1 MASVLRLSS
10 VPASSSSNLLY
21 FHTQSVMSYRAL
33 LLTALILLTGTAL
46 ATAQDTS
53 PLMRHPAV
61 SPDGS
66 EIAFSYQGDLWTV
79 PADGGRAYR
88 LTVHEAYEAN
98 PQWSPDGAQIAFTS
112 DRFGN
117 DDLFVMDAAG
127 STPTQLTHHSTGDA
141 LSGWTPDGRLLFTTS
156 RTWQQAEWDDEIY
169 HVPATGGTPDRLLD
183 AFGSEPVMSP
193 DGRFIALVRGANRT
207 SKKGYTGPANK
218 NVWIYDTERDAY
230 TQITAFDANDYHP
243 RWGGDRTLYFI
254 SEQDGTYNLYRQP
267 ITDQGAGSGSPEQVT
282 TYTDDGVRTFTVSQD
297 GRTIAFER
305 QTSVFVH
312 DVASGTTETLDV
324 TVPADYRFDPVERE
338 TFTSDLEGYAVSP
351 DGDQT
356 ALVIRGELFLM
367 ENDTEERRT
376 VRLTRHAYRDRDVA
390 WLSDSTLVFASDRDG
405 GQYDLYRLE
414 SADAEHADLFDALQ
428 HRVVRLTNTPEDER
442 ILSVAPDRS
451 RLAFRRGALAGY
463 GGGQLVTAALDD
475 DAFTDEAV
483 LVDSWSVPGSVAWS
497 PDGQWLAYSRDDL
510 DFNEEVYIH
519 AADGS
524 SEPVNV
530 SQHPKGDDDPVW
542 SADGSKLGFVSG
554 RSSGDDDV
562 WFVWLREEDW
572 ERTEED
578 WQARSEDQPANG
590 DEAGD
595 EPAEVE
601 IDFEN
606 IHERLQRVTA
616 LPGNEAEVAVSEDGE
631 RFFFVAGRSGRT
643 GRYDTEV
650 DLYSVKWDGTEQKRL
665 TNGGLSPYG
674 VRLGPDGQQLFFVH
688 SGGRLATVGTSNG
701 SVEQLSF
708 AARMEV
714 DHAAEREQ
722 IFQELWRALDQGF
735 YDPNFHGDD
744 WAALRDK
751 YRPWALQASTMRDFQ
766 DMVNLMLGELNASHM
781 GFYTGDRAE
790 TQETRTGLLG
800 VELDP
805 VEGGVEVERVVPRS
819 PADREASTLREGDV
833 ITAVNGTS
841 VAGADNFYQ
850 LLSGTVDERVLLAV
864 TDADGDARSVRIRP
878 TGSLSDELYREW
890 VEDRKALV
898 DEYSNGRLGYI
909 HVEGMNWSSFERF
922 ERELYAS
929 ANDKEGLLID
939 VRFNG
944 GGWTTDYLMAV
955 LNVKRH
961 AYTVPRG
968 ATDDLDQNHEQFRAH
983 YPFGERLPLAAWTKP
998 VAALANQN
1006 SYSNAEIFSHA
1017 FKHIGHGPLIGQPT
1031 FGAVISTGGV
1041 GMINGSYMRMPFRA
1055 WYVYATD
1062 QNMEHGPAVPDVLV
1076 ENPPAVKASG
1086 EDPQLRRAVETL
1098 LQQIDQEATASTA
1111 EDDE

>member
-1 MASVLRLSS
+1 
-10 VPASSSSNLLY
+10 
-21 FHTQSVMSYRAL
+21 MSYRTLLLVTVAL
-33 LLTALILLTGTAL
+33 LVGIAPA
-46 ATAQDTS
+46 AAQDST

-79 PADGGRAYR
+79 PTDGGRAYR
-88 LTVHEAYEAN
+88 LTVHEAYEAS
-98 PQWSPDGAQIAFTS
+98 PQWSPDGSQIAFTS

-207 SKKGYTGPANK
+207 SKKGYDGPANK
-218 NVWIYDTERDAY
+218 NVWIYDTENDAY
-230 TQITAFDANDYHP
+230 TQITSFDVNDYHP
-243 RWGGDRTLYFI
+243 RWGGERALFFI
-254 SEQDGTYNLYRQP
+254 SEQDGTYNLYRQS
-267 ITDQGAGSGSPEQVT
+267 ITDQGAGSGSPEQIT
-282 TYTDDGVRTFTVSQD
+282 TYDEDGVRYFTVSQD

-305 QTSVFVH
+305 QTNVYVH

-324 TVPADYRFDPVERE
+324 TVPADYRFDPVEQQ
-338 TFTSDLEGYAVSP
+338 TFTSNLEDYAVSP

-356 ALVIRGELFLM
+356 ALVIRGEIFLM
-367 ENDTEERRT
+367 ENDTDERRT
-376 VRLTRHAYRDRDVA
+376 ARLTRHAYRDRDVA
-390 WLSDSTLVFASDRDG
+390 WMNDSTLVFVSDRDG

-414 SADAEHADLFDALQ
+414 SADPEHTDLFDALQ
-428 HRVVRLTNTPEDER
+428 HRVTRLTDTPEDER

-451 RLAFRRGALAGY
+451 RIAFRRGSFAGY
-463 GGGQLVTAALDD
+463 GGGQLLTAALDEGELD
-475 DAFTDEAV
+475 DETV
-483 LVDSWSVPGSVAWS
+483 LIDSWSTPGSVSWS
-497 PDGQWLAYSRDDL
+497 PDSQWLAYSRDDL

-542 SADGSKLGFVSG
+542 SADGSKLGFISD
-554 RSSGDDDV
+554 RSSGDADV

-572 ERTEED
+572 ERTDED
-578 WQARSEDQPANG
+578 WEQMAEDAAAENG
-590 DEAGD
+590 DNGASDDD
-595 EPAEVE
+595 EPAPVA

-606 IHERLQRVTA
+606 IHERLERVTA
-616 LPGNEAEVAVSEDGE
+616 LPGNEGELAISEDGDT
-631 RFFFVAGRSGRT
+631 FFFVAGRGGRT
-643 GRYDTEV
+643 GSYDTDV
-650 DLYSVKWDGTEQKRL
+650 DLYSIQWDGSERRRL
-665 TNGGLSPYG
+665 TEGDLSPYG
-674 VRLGPDGQQLFFVH
+674 VQLGPDGSSLFFVH

-701 SVEQLSF
+701 SVEQKSY

-714 DHAAEREQ
+714 NYSAEREQ
-722 IFQELWRALDQGF
+722 IFHELWRALDQGF

-744 WAALRDK
+744 WTALREK
-751 YRPWALQASTMRDFQ
+751 YRPWVMQASTMRDFQ

-790 TQETRTGLLG
+790 TQRTRTGLLG

-805 VEGGVEVERVVPRS
+805 VENGVEVQRVVPRS
-819 PADREASTLREGDV
+819 PADREASTLRVGDV
-833 ITAVNGTS
+833 ITAVNGTPVS
-841 VAGADNFYQ
+841 EAGNVYK
-850 LLSGTVDERVLLAV
+850 LLSGTVDEMVMLSV
-864 TDADGDARSVRIRP
+864 TDADGAERSVRIRP
-878 TGSLSDELYREW
+878 TGSLGDELYREW
-890 VEDRKALV
+890 VDQRKELV

-929 ANDKEGLLID
+929 ANGKEGLLID

-968 ATDDLDQNHEQFRAH
+968 ATGNLEQTHEQFRAH
-983 YPFGERLPLAAWTKP
+983 YPFGERLPLASWTKP

-1041 GMINGSYMRMPFRA
+1041 GLLGGSYVRMPYRG

-1086 EDPQLRRAVETL
+1086 DDPQLRRAVNTL
-1098 LQQIDQEATASTA
+1098 LQQIDSGSTA
-1111 EDDE
+1111 ATTSDNRE